1 MFACFK
7 VFLVGTLE
15 LIQFYHVL
23 IYLLVWVYVF
33 KYKLHKEQALH
44 LYNKWK
50 PSPLPL
56 SCYHYRGTKI
66 QGTNKYKIPFLPA
79 A

>member
-44 LYNKWK
+44 LYNK
-50 PSPLPL
+50 
-56 SCYHYRGTKI
+56 
-66 QGTNKYKIPFLPA
+66 
-79 A
+79 